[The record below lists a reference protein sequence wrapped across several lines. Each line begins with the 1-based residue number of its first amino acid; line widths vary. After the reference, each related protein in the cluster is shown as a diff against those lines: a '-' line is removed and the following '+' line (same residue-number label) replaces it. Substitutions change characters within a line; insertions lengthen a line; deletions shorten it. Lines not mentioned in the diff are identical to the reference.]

1 MAIERSFVMLKPDAV
16 ARGLIGPIL
25 ARVEQKGYTF
35 VAMKLVEVSRKLA
48 EENYAVHK
56 GKSFYEGLVKY
67 IQSGP
72 VLACIV
78 EGEDAIAGCRRLI
91 GPTDPKKGAPG
102 EIRFDFAQEIGRNL
116 MHGSDGPD
124 TARSEIALWF
134 RDNEIASYRRAG
146 REWVHDRG

>member
-25 ARVEQKGYTF
+25 ARIEQRGYTF

-56 GKSFYEGLVKY
+56 DKSFYEGLVKY

-146 REWVHDRG
+146 REWVHEKA

>member
-25 ARVEQKGYTF
+25 ARIEQKGYTF

-56 GKSFYEGLVKY
+56 GKTFYEGLVKY

-78 EGEDAIAGCRRLI
+78 EGEYAMAGCRRLI

-146 REWVHDRG
+146 REWVHEKA